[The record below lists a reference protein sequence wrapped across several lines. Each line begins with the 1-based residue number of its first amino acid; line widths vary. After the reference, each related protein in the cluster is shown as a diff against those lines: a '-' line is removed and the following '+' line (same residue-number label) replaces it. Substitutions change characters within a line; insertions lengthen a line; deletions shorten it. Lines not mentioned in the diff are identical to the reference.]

1 MLAAA
6 FLIAWTDFVETAQ
19 FRLHADIEQRHWW
32 FVARRLIIR
41 DLLAASLPAAADR
54 LVVDIGCGTGANLAS
69 LASEYRCLGV
79 DSSPEAV
86 ALARQRFPAV
96 EFRTG
101 QAPEAIGTAWPEA
114 RAVLLMD
121 VLEHVD
127 DDHAMFAS
135 IWQAAPI
142 GCVFVITVPADPR
155 LWSPHDE
162 AFGHFRRY
170 TSDRLVDLWRTLPAE
185 TLLVS
190 HFNAR
195 LLPLIRWAR
204 RFARFKGRAGGQAG
218 TDFRMPARGINALL
232 TRIFYG
238 ERHRLLAA
246 LSGRRPSGYRAGA
259 SLVALLR
266 KANGTIRD

>member
-1 MLAAA
+1 M
-6 FLIAWTDFVETAQ
+6 ETAQ

-32 FVARRLIIR
+32 FVARRMIIR

-69 LASEYRCLGV
+69 LASHYRCLGV

-86 ALARQRFPAV
+86 ALAQQRFPAV

-101 QAPEAIGTAWPEA
+101 RAPEVIGTAWPDV

-121 VLEHVD
+121 VLEHVAE
-127 DDHAMFAS
+127 DHAMFAS
-135 IWQAAPI
+135 IWQAAPKS
-142 GCVFVITVPADPR
+142 CLFVVTVPADPR

-170 TSDRLVDLWRTLPAE
+170 TSDRLIDLWRALSAQ

-204 RFARFKGRAGGQAG
+204 RLARFKGRAGGQAG
-218 TDFRMPARGINALL
+218 TDFRMPARWINSLL
-232 TRIFYG
+232 TRVFYG
-238 ERHRLLAA
+238 ESRHLLAV
-246 LSGRRPSGYRAGA
+246 LSGRRPKGYRAGA
-259 SLVALLR
+259 SLVAVLQ
-266 KANGTIRD
+266 KTSGTSQN